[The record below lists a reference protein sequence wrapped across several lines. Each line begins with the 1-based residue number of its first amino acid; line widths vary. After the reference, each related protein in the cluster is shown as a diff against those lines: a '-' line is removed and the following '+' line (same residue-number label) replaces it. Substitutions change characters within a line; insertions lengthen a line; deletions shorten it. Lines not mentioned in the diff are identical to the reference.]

1 MKLQLI
7 VIPVADVDRAK
18 PPANR
23 CLDEIAW
30 RSLMRVR
37 ARRFL
42 RWATPLPPV
51 TKQRFSVAGIWF
63 KEGCD
68 DYESKRSARRSN
80 RED

>member
-7 VIPVADVDRAK
+7 VMPVADVDRAK

-42 RWATPLPPV
+42 RWATPLPS
-51 TKQRFSVAGIWF
+51 R
-63 KEGCD
+63 
-68 DYESKRSARRSN
+68 
-80 RED
+80 